1 MHWLPCRNGR
11 WISGIA
17 VSPQA
22 TLTCRP
28 RGCPNMLSEYIV
40 SRSPLLQ
47 SPTPGQAATLPG
59 LIRPIKALDALG
71 DEIGTGSAR
80 N

>member
-1 MHWLPCRNGR
+1 MTGENVAAGDPDLPA
-11 WISGIA
+11 S
-17 VSPQA
+17 
-22 TLTCRP
+22 L
-28 RGCPNMLSEYIV
+28 LSEYIV